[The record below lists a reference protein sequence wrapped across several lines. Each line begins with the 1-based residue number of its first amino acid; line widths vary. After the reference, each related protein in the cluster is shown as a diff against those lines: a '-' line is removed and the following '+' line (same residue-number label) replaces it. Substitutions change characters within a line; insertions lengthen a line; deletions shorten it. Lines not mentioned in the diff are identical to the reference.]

1 MLKIIKVAVLG
12 VFFVSGA
19 AWSNN
24 LQVAEA
30 ARKQIG
36 KTIQYDPRYVKLA
49 YPMGDVLEVAG
60 VCSDV
65 VIRALR
71 VNQVDLQVLVHE
83 DMSQHFNQYPNSW
96 GLIRTDKNIDHRR
109 VPNLEVFFK
118 RQGKSLP
125 VTLDGKSYHAGDIIS
140 WRLDN
145 GLPHIGIVS
154 MNKVANTKRPLV
166 IHNIGAGVRE
176 EDVLFEWKMIGHY
189 RYYKN

>member
-1 MLKIIKVAVLG
+1 MAVLG

-19 AWSNN
+19 AWPNN

-49 YPMGDVLEVAG
+49 YPMGDVPEVAG

-96 GLIRTDKNIDHRR
+96 GLKRTDKNIDHRR

-125 VTLDGKSYHAGDIIS
+125 VTQDGKSYHAGDIIS

-154 MNKVANTKRPLV
+154 MNKVANTQRPLV